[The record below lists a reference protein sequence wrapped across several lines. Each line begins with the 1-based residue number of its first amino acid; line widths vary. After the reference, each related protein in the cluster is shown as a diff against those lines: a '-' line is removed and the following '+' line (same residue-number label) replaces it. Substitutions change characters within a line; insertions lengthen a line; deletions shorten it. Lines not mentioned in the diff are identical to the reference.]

1 MQYLKRVLV
10 EVLFAVMP
18 LSLVIT
24 VLQFTLIKLPFET
37 YFRFLTG
44 AFMVS
49 SGLMLFLLGAHWGL
63 LPIGELI
70 GAALPRTGKIWMT
83 ALFGFL
89 LGLFATLAEPDVRVL
104 ATHVDIISEGA
115 IPKGLLIASVALGV
129 AFFVVLGLLRTVKG
143 WPLLYL
149 LLAGYGLVLVM
160 AMVTPHKYLPISL
173 DAGGVTTGPMTVPFI
188 LSLGMGISSVLR
200 GRSASGEGFGLV
212 DLASIGPILGVMLLG
227 VVYG

>member
-1 MQYLKRVLV
+1 MQYPRKVLV
-10 EVLFAVMP
+10 EVACAVAP
-18 LSLVIT
+18 LAAVVT
-24 VLQFTLIKLPFET
+24 VLQFTLLKLPFEA

-49 SGLMLFLLGAHWGL
+49 SGLFLFLLGARWGL

-70 GAALPRTGKIWMT
+70 GAALPRTGKVWLT

-89 LGLFATLAEPDVRVL
+89 LGLFATAAEPDVRVL
-104 ATHVDIISEGA
+104 ATHAGIISEGA
-115 IPKGLLIASVALGV
+115 VPKGLLIAAVAVGV
-129 AFFVVLGLLRTVKG
+129 GLYVVLGLVRIIRG

-149 LLAGYGLVLVM
+149 LLGGY
-160 AMVTPHKYLPISL
+160 AMIALLSLVTPGKYLPLAL
-173 DAGGVTTGPMTVPFI
+173 DAGGVTTGPVTVPFI
-188 LSLGMGISSVLR
+188 LALGMGISSVLR

-212 DLASIGPILGVMLLG
+212 ALASTGPILGVMLLG